1 MTLMTATAS
10 ITQPAHDKRAR
21 PHTSTFI
28 SSSLS
33 SRARPARRSSHL
45 YSAGRG
51 ITPPEADAAP
61 SLLTTE
67 SEDTS
72 NPRPPPKSSS
82 PPFPAGIPAQ
92 IMERVGFKDVEI
104 RLPETFS
111 PLERVALSAE
121 GDLQRIIS
129 SYYNAAVTVSIK
141 RCAEVEPGLFDREVD
156 LSVLGRVF
164 CTATS
169 SLSPKTQE
177 CAHFLREKSVGLGQ
191 LFRYLRVY
199 PTFRLLDVG
208 REEGEGEGGRE
219 EGVGGFWRLYEL
231 DCPEVINCRI
241 FERFKGDTFHRRRRR
256 WPVEVRMEG
265 EGEVGGEMEE

>member
-1 MTLMTATAS
+1 
-10 ITQPAHDKRAR
+10 
-21 PHTSTFI
+21 
-28 SSSLS
+28 
-33 SRARPARRSSHL
+33 
-45 YSAGRG
+45 
-51 ITPPEADAAP
+51 
-61 SLLTTE
+61 
-67 SEDTS
+67 
-72 NPRPPPKSSS
+72 
-82 PPFPAGIPAQ
+82 
-92 IMERVGFKDVEI
+92 MERVGFKDVEI

-177 CAHFLREKSVGLGQ
+177 CAHLLREKSVGLGQ

-219 EGVGGFWRLYEL
+219 EGGGGFWRLYEL

-241 FERFKGDTFHRRRRR
+241 LERFAGDTFHRRRRR
-256 WPVEVRMEG
+256 WPVEVG
-265 EGEVGGEMEE
+265 EEEVERGGGGGGEVEG